1 LVDAYDAEV
10 HKSKKIL
17 VTDDKKL
24 AKAAENAGVK
34 TLTSKALTR

>member
-1 LVDAYDAEV
+1 MLLK
-10 HKSKKIL
+10 HLGSKKIL

-34 TLTSKALTR
+34 TLASRDLTK

>member
-1 LVDAYDAEV
+1 MVDAYGAEAR
-10 HKSKKIL
+10 KSKKIL

-34 TLTSKALTR
+34 P